1 MKRLAEFSKTTL
13 IKGVLVILPIY
24 IILLLL
30 LKTVAG
36 VAALVSPVTA
46 QLPAALQ
53 FREVIA
59 VLILIFVCF
68 AAGLLLRTGPGLR
81 TKNALELN
89 VLDRIPGYALIRG
102 LAARAAGR
110 KGGEAFA
117 VALVEFEDA
126 LVPAFV
132 IETHDDGAFTVFVPS
147 VPTPIAGA
155 IYILPKERVHLVD
168 IPFTK
173 ALTVISKWGAG
184 ARDLVKAMP
193 PPSGSR

>member
-89 VLDRIPGYALIRG
+89 VLDRIPGYALI
-102 LAARAAGR
+102 
-110 KGGEAFA
+110 
-117 VALVEFEDA
+117 
-126 LVPAFV
+126 
-132 IETHDDGAFTVFVPS
+132 
-147 VPTPIAGA
+147 
-155 IYILPKERVHLVD
+155 
-168 IPFTK
+168 
-173 ALTVISKWGAG
+173 
-184 ARDLVKAMP
+184 
-193 PPSGSR
+193 